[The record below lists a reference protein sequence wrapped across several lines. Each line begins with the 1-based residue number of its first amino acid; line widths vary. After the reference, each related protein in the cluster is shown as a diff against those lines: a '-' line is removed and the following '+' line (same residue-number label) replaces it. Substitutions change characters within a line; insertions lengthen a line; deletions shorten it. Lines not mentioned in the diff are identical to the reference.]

1 MKFPIKWESKPTP
14 GIERWSELM
23 NEAIDKR
30 QYKEITTS
38 AMQDAGFV
46 DVVEKVYEWPMNAH
60 HRDWKRKGRAL
71 RDIGK
76 YYDVSV
82 GQC

>member
-1 MKFPIKWESKPTP
+1 
-14 GIERWSELM
+14 M
-23 NEAIDKR
+23 NEAIDIK

-46 DVVEKVYEWPMNAH
+46 DVVEKIYKWPMNAYH
-60 HRDWKRKGRAL
+60 KDWKGKGKEL
-71 RDIGK
+71 KDIGK

-82 GQC
+82 GKC